1 MKTETRNAGVT
12 ANVDRQHLG
21 DQDIEQRRRGTTLP
35 HTTRKAK
42 ERRQL
47 SINIDRTQNPMV
59 KQINPRNERG
69 AKAHSTQSG
78 PHERSVNTVKS
89 LLLTQGKNGHRGA
102 RGGGIV
108 SDIPKE
114 RNIFAYKP
122 PGDPTCVV
130 LSNNKMD
137 DFEQPPSNTTGSQLI
152 INIKK
157 GNRPL
162 ITRVQAITLLKRQ

>member
-1 MKTETRNAGVT
+1 
-12 ANVDRQHLG
+12 
-21 DQDIEQRRRGTTLP
+21 
-35 HTTRKAK
+35 
-42 ERRQL
+42 
-47 SINIDRTQNPMV
+47 MV

-78 PHERSVNTVKS
+78 PHERSVNMVKS

-102 RGGGIV
+102 RGGGGIV

-114 RNIFAYKP
+114 RDIFAYKP
-122 PGDPTCVV
+122 PGDPTRVV
-130 LSNNKMD
+130 LSNKMD